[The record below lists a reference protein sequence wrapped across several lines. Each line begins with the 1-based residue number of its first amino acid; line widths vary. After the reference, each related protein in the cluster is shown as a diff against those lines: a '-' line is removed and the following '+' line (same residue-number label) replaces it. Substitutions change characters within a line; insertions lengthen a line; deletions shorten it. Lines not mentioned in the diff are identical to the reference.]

1 MGERERPHL
10 AVRSARAIYWCLYL
24 LCICARKFNGRKLL
38 RRRFCRHLPVRILRI
53 RNGARVRVESA
64 GYCYCSTLTLGA
76 HAQRGLLCK
85 SVCPSVRLSVTTFSA
100 TTRNKAAKK
109 RYQRVQ
115 CHTGLILKM
124 AIFVKVLRSK
134 VMA

>member
-1 MGERERPHL
+1 M
-10 AVRSARAIYWCLYL
+10 ARL
-24 LCICARKFNGRKLL
+24 LINPRRACA
-38 RRRFCRHLPVRILRI
+38 
-53 RNGARVRVESA
+53 ARVGRP
-64 GYCYCSTLTLGA
+64 
-76 HAQRGLLCK
+76 
-85 SVCPSVRLSVTTFSA
+85 SVCLSVTTFSA

-115 CHTGLILKM
+115 CHIGLILKM

>member
-1 MGERERPHL
+1 MCLGLNRAAEFLTSAHM
-10 AVRSARAIYWCLYL
+10 RS
-24 LCICARKFNGRKLL
+24 
-38 RRRFCRHLPVRILRI
+38 
-53 RNGARVRVESA
+53 E
-64 GYCYCSTLTLGA
+64 GYGTWSVSL
-76 HAQRGLLCK
+76 
-85 SVCPSVRLSVTTFSA
+85 SVCLSVRLSVTMFSA
-100 TTRNKAAKK
+100 TTSNKAANK